1 MNAKF
6 LKKVEKIIEFFIK
19 NNIETGFKE
28 EDPENPINM
37 LRQLCSLKDLSER
50 NELIDKVEASIT
62 EILLR

>member
-1 MNAKF
+1 MNTKF

-19 NNIETGFKE
+19 NNIDTGYKDV
-28 EDPENPINM
+28 DPENPINM
-37 LRQLCSLKDLSER
+37 LKQLLSLKDLSER